1 MRVVKAATVRPHEGG
16 LRMRG
21 RGMELIALA
30 SVAVLA
36 LAGVVAW
43 LAPAFG
49 EPDGEATPAFVD
61 KIPPGYRDWKLIS
74 VAHEEGNF
82 HSFAAVLGNEVAI
95 QASREGTLPFPDG
108 AIIAALHWRHVPS
121 EENNKVF
128 GRSQSFV
135 AGTPTRSVHGQR
147 LEKIR
152 CDRGLG
158 IRSFQRTRRQTCRKG
173 VAPNVLSLP
182 QQDQGPRS
190 RFLPLRTLIPG
201 VNRYCR
207 GKTSW
212 IGLPALGSAAL

>member
-135 AGTPTRSVHGQR
+135 AGTPTNVQFMVKDSKKYAATGGWGFGHFNGRDDKPAGKA
-147 LEKIR
+147 L
-152 CDRGLG
+152 L
-158 IRSFQRTRRQTCRKG
+158 QTCFPCHNKIKARDL
-173 VAPNVLSLP
+173 VFTRYAP
-182 QQDQGPRS
+182 
-190 RFLPLRTLIPG
+190 
-201 VNRYCR
+201 
-207 GKTSW
+207 
-212 IGLPALGSAAL
+212 